1 MVLGTEATPDPV
13 VGRAL
18 TVIQGCVPKT
28 SEIPMTTV
36 REIMKTELIYVRAGS
51 SVDELIQIL
60 DEEGVS
66 GVPVL
71 DTAGR
76 IRGVVSRT
84 DVIRAAARASEVPA
98 ADEFWARVGSP
109 ASGDEEDSAWFLAP
123 ESAVLMVPADSFPT
137 LGLDDVTVD
146 EIMTPVAFSVDPDML
161 VWELADFLVRGK
173 IHRALVQED
182 DKLVGI
188 VTAFDVLR
196 VMAGDAQR

>member
-1 MVLGTEATPDPV
+1 
-13 VGRAL
+13 
-18 TVIQGCVPKT
+18 
-28 SEIPMTTV
+28 MTTV
-36 REIMKTELIYVRAGS
+36 RDIMKTELIFVRAGS

-60 DEEGVS
+60 DEKGVS

-71 DTAGR
+71 DSAGR
-76 IRGVVSRT
+76 VRGVVSRT
-84 DVIRAAARASEVPA
+84 DVIRAAARASEIPA
-98 ADEFWARVGSP
+98 ADDFWARVGSP
-109 ASGDEEDSAWFLAP
+109 AEGDEEDSAWFLAP

-146 EIMTPVAFSVDPDML
+146 EIMTTVAFSVDPDMM
-161 VWELADFLVRGK
+161 VWELADFLVRGR

-182 DKLVGI
+182 EKLVGI